1 MIDILI
7 LLMLW
12 LMSCAICAVI
22 GFFVAYKGS
31 DKHAGRKPVNAE
43 RKEVAPEMSR
53 EQQEYLNM
61 LTYDGT
67 PQEPID
73 AERR

>member
-22 GFFVAYKGS
+22 GFFVACKGLVKQR
-31 DKHAGRKPVNAE
+31 DRKPVKAE
-43 RKEVAPEMSR
+43 RQEVAPQMSR